1 MTPWNEVPFWRF
13 EEATSAKMPQ
23 LMLSEE
29 VYDRIT
35 QFKQVV
41 EAVLEEPIDFDT
53 YVELLLSRATD
64 YMLAHL
70 LGTVDSDTLF
80 ASFQQLASKHPAAVY
95 GYIVETLK
103 RGQEVIDQKTRGAMK
118 RKLGF
123 LTPSNG

>member
-1 MTPWNEVPFWRF
+1 
-13 EEATSAKMPQ
+13 MPQ

-64 YMLAHL
+64 CMLADL
-70 LGTVDSDTLF
+70 LGAVDSDTLL
-80 ASFQQLASKHPAAVY
+80 ASFQQLASKHPASVY
-95 GYIVETLK
+95 GYVAETLK
-103 RGQEVIDQKTRGAMK
+103 RGQEVIDQKTRAAMK
-118 RKLGF
+118 RKIGF
-123 LTPSNG
+123 LTPGNK